1 MEKQEPSLEEASIG
15 DAPPPVHAP
24 ESPAIAPHAAPRP
37 AAPPRAKGP
46 PVEPEAFRRWIDI
59 EHLKIDMRRLE
70 AENKR
75 LELEAQ
81 RPVAPAAPAPRAT
94 HPLLAAVLGALA
106 ALLIV
111 LPGFGLYQVVTL
123 RAELGT
129 LRAQIEDLR
138 GAVAAVDD
146 KAAIAAD
153 AASGPARVA
162 ALPTSETAP
171 AAAPTPIAP
180 TSVATVPVA
189 PAPAASEPASTA
201 PAPENTAAPAP
212 SAAPKPTGPG
222 AGYIVRMFAPTGSV
236 PAAKVEQFTG
246 ILKSAGFEVLVS
258 DAGVSN
264 PTSNTLSYNAASA
277 DVANKLATLVQ
288 NKRPA
293 LDLEL
298 RTSPSIPD
306 SAKQILILNMTEDAL
321 R

>member
-1 MEKQEPSLEEASIG
+1 MEKQEPSLGEAGTG
-15 DAPPPVHAP
+15 DESAPVP
-24 ESPAIAPHAAPRP
+24 ESPAPAPHVAARP
-37 AAPPRAKGP
+37 TAPPRAKGP

-59 EHLKIDMRRLE
+59 ERLKIDMRRLE

-81 RPVAPAAPAPRAT
+81 RPAAPAPRAT

-123 RAELGT
+123 RAELGS
-129 LRAQIEDLR
+129 LRTQIEDLR

-146 KAAIAAD
+146 KAAIAAE

-162 ALPTSETAP
+162 ALPQSEAAP
-171 AAAPTPIAP
+171 AAGATPIAP

-189 PAPAASEPASTA
+189 PAPATSETASSPA
-201 PAPENTAAPAP
+201 APETTAAPTP
-212 SAAPKPTGPG
+212 PAAPKPSGPG

-236 PAAKVEQFTG
+236 PAAKLEQFTN

-298 RTSPSIPD
+298 RSSPSIPD

>member
-1 MEKQEPSLEEASIG
+1 MEKHEPSLEEARTG
-15 DAPPPVHAP
+15 DDTAPVHAS
-24 ESPAIAPHAAPRP
+24 ESPAAAHHAGPRP
-37 AAPPRAKGP
+37 AAPHRAKGP
-46 PVEPEAFRRWIDI
+46 PQEPEAFRRWIDI
-59 EHLKIDMRRLE
+59 ERLKVEMRRLE
-70 AENKR
+70 VENKR
-75 LELEAQ
+75 MEFEAQ
-81 RPVAPAAPAPRAT
+81 RLAAPAASAPRAT
-94 HPLLAAVLGALA
+94 HPLLAAVLGAIA

-111 LPGFGLYQVVTL
+111 LPGFGLYQSLSL
-123 RAELGT
+123 RAELGA
-129 LRAQIEDLR
+129 LRTQIEELR

-162 ALPTSETAP
+162 ALPQGETAP
-171 AAAPTPIAP
+171 AAASTPIAP

-189 PAPAASEPASTA
+189 PAPTASAPPSAATA
-201 PAPENTAAPAP
+201 PAAAPEPPA
-212 SAAPKPTGPG
+212 KPAGLG

>member
-1 MEKQEPSLEEASIG
+1 MEKHEPSLEEARSG
-15 DAPPPVHAP
+15 DEIAPTQAAD
-24 ESPAIAPHAAPRP
+24 SPAVAHHAGPRP
-37 AAPPRAKGP
+37 AAPHRAKGP
-46 PVEPEAFRRWIDI
+46 PQEPEAFRRWIDI
-59 EHLKIDMRRLE
+59 ERLKVDMRRLDVE
-70 AENKR
+70 TKR
-75 LELEAQ
+75 MEIEAQ
-81 RPVAPAAPAPRAT
+81 RPSAPAAPAPRAT
-94 HPLLAAVLGALA
+94 HPLLAAVLGAVA

-111 LPGFGLYQVVTL
+111 LPGFGLYQVLSL

-129 LRAQIEDLR
+129 LRTQIEELR

-146 KAAIAAD
+146 KAAIAAE

-162 ALPTSETAP
+162 ALPQSETAP
-171 AAAPTPIAP
+171 PAASAPIAP

-189 PAPAASEPASTA
+189 PTPAASEPPSAA
-201 PAPENTAAPAP
+201 AAPA
-212 SAAPKPTGPG
+212 AAPEPPAKPAGLG